1 VSAAD
6 PQPTARWTLVDAL
19 LQRLLPVLASIV
31 AAGSFLLLHPD
42 AADAAHLRLA
52 AASAGRVSVRVVGHA
67 GPGAIDFVVDG
78 RRWRRTRR
86 RSVRLAPPAVHRL
99 RWRSLEVRRA
109 VSGRVLGAARF
120 AMGTSSSRRA
130 PTLVLLDA
138 PSSQTS
144 DTTAVVRF
152 SVTPR
157 AKTSCALDGAPF
169 RRCASPAS
177 FSALSA
183 DRHRFSIRAVGAH
196 GRSSATIAS
205 MVVAPSTGAPPAGDP
220 TSSPPATDAAGRHLV
235 FDDEFDG
242 STLDTTSRWTPYYS
256 AGNGGNGLRR
266 PSALSLDGHG
276 DLVVTAQMANGQIV
290 SGGMSTKQDFTY
302 GRFEARVRTDVDPTG
317 TMSGVVLAWPLSGRW
332 PEDGELDIYETGAAA
347 NTRTPFYSF
356 VHYGASNQQY
366 YFAHN
371 VDGAQWHTLAMEWTA
386 GAIQIFR
393 DGALVW
399 TVTDT
404 AAIPDVAH
412 LLTVQ
417 LDAIATRNLSA
428 PVRMEVDFVRVYQ

>member
-1 VSAAD
+1 
-6 PQPTARWTLVDAL
+6 
-19 LQRLLPVLASIV
+19 
-31 AAGSFLLLHPD
+31 
-42 AADAAHLRLA
+42 
-52 AASAGRVSVRVVGHA
+52 
-67 GPGAIDFVVDG
+67 
-78 RRWRRTRR
+78 
-86 RSVRLAPPAVHRL
+86 
-99 RWRSLEVRRA
+99 
-109 VSGRVLGAARF
+109 
-120 AMGTSSSRRA
+120 
-130 PTLVLLDA
+130 
-138 PSSQTS
+138 
-144 DTTAVVRF
+144 
-152 SVTPR
+152 VTPR
-157 AKTSCALDGAPF
+157 ATTSCALDGAPF
-169 RRCASPAS
+169 RRCANPAS

-183 DRHRFSIRAVGAH
+183 TRHRFRIRAVGAH

-205 MVVAPSTGAPPAGDP
+205 TVVAPSTGAPPAGDP

-242 STLDTTSRWTPYYS
+242 SALDTSRWTPYYS

-302 GRFEARVRTDVDPTG
+302 GRFETRVRTDIDPTG

-371 VDGAQWHTLAMEWTA
+371 ADGAQWHTVAMEWSA

-399 TVTDT
+399 TVTDN

-412 LLTVQ
+412 VLTVQ
-417 LDAIATRNLSA
+417 LDAIATRNLSV